1 MSIRIALIDD
11 HPIVI
16 GGVEAALASIPGIEV
31 VARAGRLDQA
41 RDLLGRSDIDVI
53 LLDVRLEDG
62 NGLQLL
68 AERRPGQGPAVLVVS
83 TFTSSQYIAASA
95 RFGAAGFLDKTVPLA
110 SLVEAIRTVA
120 AGGSVF
126 TADQLRKGFVTLTPR
141 ERDVLSL
148 AMEGLSNKEIG
159 ARLGAAPKTVEGHL
173 SDIFGKH
180 GIAGGR
186 IELSIRA
193 ASEGWLEIVP
203 PSGQTA
209 RGVRQ

>member
-1 MSIRIALIDD
+1 VSIRVALIDD

-16 GGVEAALASIPGIEV
+16 GGVEAALASVKGIDV
-31 VARAGRLDQA
+31 VARAGTMGDA
-41 RDLLGRSDIDVI
+41 RVLLSRDDIDVI

-68 AERRPGQGPAVLVVS
+68 ADRPIGAGPAVLVVS
-83 TFTSSQYIAASA
+83 TFTTSQYVAASA
-95 RFGAAGFLDKTVPLA
+95 RFGAAGFLGKTVPLDT
-110 SLVEAIRTVA
+110 LVDAIRTVA
-120 AGGSVF
+120 TGGSVF
-126 TADQLRKGFVTLTPR
+126 TTDQLRKAFVSLTPR
-141 ERDVLSL
+141 EREVLRL

-159 ARLGAAPKTVEGHL
+159 AKLGAAPKTIEGHL
-173 SDIFGKH
+173 SDIFGKY

-203 PSGQTA
+203 P
-209 RGVRQ
+209 GVAERRRRD